1 MEGITL
7 TSILKLG
14 NLILSSAN
22 VIIGFSLL
30 VYILTRN
37 HRSPVARSFCA
48 LLAFV
53 TIVYVG
59 DVMLIN
65 VDSFSSALLWL
76 KFQWI
81 GIALVPAAYL
91 HLSDAL
97 LRTTNSTS
105 SLRRALVVIGYA
117 LGLTFFLLAISTT
130 LLVRGGV
137 YSPWA
142 THFMAGPLFW
152 LFALYFLVASAG
164 GAMNIQRARRRC
176 LTPTS
181 KRRMTYLAVAFA
193 APGLGVFPYLLIAGM
208 SSYLSPNLLLSISLI
223 GNMGI
228 AMMTIVMAY
237 SVAYHGAL
245 MPDRVVKHSLI
256 HYLLRG
262 PLVGTCV
269 VGLMLVIPRVER
281 ILGLPRDTVLIF
293 AVVLTIVLMQVIIN
307 LVKPYI
313 DRLIYRQDREEV
325 TWIQELDERLL
336 TTTDLKQ
343 LLENIL
349 SALCDLFRV
358 RTGLVAT
365 MEEVEPKLEA
375 SCGSR
380 AGARNFLDSC
390 DLTGLN
396 ALPSDED
403 EALRN
408 EDFIPRNGYWLLP
421 LHTRAGDAILGILGV
436 EARCEEPNLTA
447 RELEL
452 TGMLVSQAAL
462 ALEDRQL
469 QQGIF
474 AVLQQI
480 APEIE
485 SIQRWRSALSYA
497 GPKGLE
503 RIEDSPIYAQ
513 DFQRSVKEA
522 LDHYW
527 GGPKL
532 TRSPLLKLAIVEDAL
547 RENDHVPAK
556 ALRSV
561 LRKAIETLR
570 PEGQRSLTARE
581 WILYNIL
588 EMRFIQGRQ
597 IKEIIARLAMSESDF
612 YRKQRVAI
620 EEVAKT
626 LANMERRCNSAA

>member
-1 MEGITL
+1 MEAITL
-7 TSILKLG
+7 TSVLSLA

-30 VYILTRN
+30 VYILTHN

-76 KFQWI
+76 RFQWV

-105 SLRRALVVIGYA
+105 SLRRGLVFIGYA
-117 LGLTFFLLAISTT
+117 LGLTFLLLAVTST

-142 THFMAGPLFW
+142 IHFMAGPLFW

-193 APGLGVFPYLLIAGM
+193 APGLGVFPYLL
-208 SSYLSPNLLLSISLI
+208 LSISLI

-262 PLVGTCV
+262 PLVGTCII
-269 VGLMLVIPRVER
+269 GLMLVIPRVER

-307 LVKPYI
+307 LVKPSI

-349 SALCDLFRV
+349 SALCDLLRV

-365 MEEVEPKLEA
+365 VEEGRLKLEA

-380 AGARNFLDSC
+380 ARARDFLHAC
-390 DLTGLN
+390 DLMELN
-396 ALPSDED
+396 ASPSDEG
-403 EALRN
+403 EALRS
-408 EDFIPRNGYWLLP
+408 EDFISRDGYWLLP
-421 LHTRAGDAILGILGV
+421 LRTRAGDAVLGILGV
-436 EARCEEPNLTA
+436 EARCEEPDLTT

-480 APEIE
+480 TPEIE

-497 GPKGLE
+497 GPEGLE
-503 RIEDSPIYAQ
+503 RIEDSPIYAL

-532 TRSPLLKLAIVEDAL
+532 TRSPLLKLAIVQDAL

-561 LRKAIETLR
+561 LGKAIEALK
-570 PEGQRSLTARE
+570 PEGRRSLTARE

-626 LANMERRCNSAA
+626 LANMEWRCNSAA